1 MPLTIKLHSKKPEK
15 YSIST
20 NTIFKIGF
28 DVKHIRISD
37 TCSIYSISVSVFVQT
52 IAIKTVSTELQ

>member
-1 MPLTIKLHSKKPEK
+1 MPLTIKLRSKKPEK

-20 NTIFKIGF
+20 NTFFKIGF

-37 TCSIYSISVSVFVQT
+37 SIYSISVSVFVQT